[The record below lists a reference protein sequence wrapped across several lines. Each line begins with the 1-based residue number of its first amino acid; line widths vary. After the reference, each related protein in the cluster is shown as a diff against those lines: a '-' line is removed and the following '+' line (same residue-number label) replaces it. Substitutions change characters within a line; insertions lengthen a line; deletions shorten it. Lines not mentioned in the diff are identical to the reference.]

1 MKIEEDETELALNTE
16 MSEGKFQLQI
26 ETPPSDGTLPEN
38 VKALLLLLI
47 STYVT
52 PWAIE
57 DDKIQYKNLISN
69 LMSNRNS
76 FLIAVDPSSPDFI
89 VRSTTDDEEF
99 NLDEFYQVEMKMHSR
114 KNHDIK
120 MKNKST
126 QALIWS
132 MEGSNYD

>member
-1 MKIEEDETELALNTE
+1 

-26 ETPPSDGTLPEN
+26 ETLPSDGTLPEN
-38 VKALLLLLI
+38 VKPAAITI

-76 FLIAVDPSSPDFI
+76 ILIAVDPSSPDFI

-120 MKNKST
+120 MKNKCT
-126 QALIWS
+126 EALIWS